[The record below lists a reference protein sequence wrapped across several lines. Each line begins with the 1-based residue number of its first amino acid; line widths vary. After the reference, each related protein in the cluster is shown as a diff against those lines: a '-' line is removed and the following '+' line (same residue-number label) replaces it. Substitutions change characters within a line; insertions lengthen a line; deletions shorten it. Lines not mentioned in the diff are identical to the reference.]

1 MSLDRVIDAL
11 LDGFAGVVAGD
22 RVLALTAPD
31 VDVDAGVLSALDAGL
46 RARGA
51 SPTTLRMPRFDART
65 EDVPPALADGMAGL
79 DVLLDLAD
87 HESLVHTPTA
97 RRAVHGGGL
106 RLVSISLRTIDDW
119 TSPFATFPLE
129 RLFARARTGARRF
142 ASGGHARLT
151 TPQGTD
157 LRFEVAPGRVRG
169 MPGGASPAPMRRGAG
184 GFALFP
190 PGALGTSPER
200 AQGTLVLDALVGFR
214 GRLAKPIRLDV
225 EDGFVRAVSGGPEAD
240 WLRERIAAH
249 ENGGF
254 VAKLLTGIHPAA
266 PIDAGLR
273 ELERRKSRLSRAEGV
288 TLVGLGDARSVGGS
302 VASSWHWDG
311 VILPPVTWE
320 VAGRVVFEAGTLQG
334 PPEIVRLDAVAD
346 VGPHRPQPVAR
357 AGELVALHVDAR
369 GELPHSHRNPES
381 DELWIP
387 LGGPPL
393 RVFVEGTGELPP
405 LARGQAALIPRGAA
419 HRVTGEDAP
428 SPLLVIER
436 VPHTTLPVPEVRAPC
451 ETYDL
456 LALAAGPTAHWSRPA
471 RSLCAS
477 SASFAVE
484 LHVRPE
490 GMLRPDQPVDA
501 PELWLPLRGGLAVE
515 WEGAPPSDEIGPGA
529 LLSLPAG
536 GRARVVSLRP
546 DTIAL
551 RLRCS

>member
-1 MSLDRVIDAL
+1 MTLGLVIDAL
-11 LDGFAGVVAGD
+11 LDEFAGVVAGD
-22 RVLALTAPD
+22 RVLVLTAPE
-31 VDVDAGVLSALDAGL
+31 VDVDAGVLAALDAGL

-51 SPTTLRMPRFDART
+51 APATLRLPRFDART
-65 EDVPPALADGMAGL
+65 EDVPPALAGALPGA

-97 RRAVHGGGL
+97 RAAVHDGL

-129 RLFARARTGARRF
+129 RLFARARTGARRL
-142 ASGGHARLT
+142 AAGGHARLT

-157 LRFEVAPGRVRG
+157 LRFLVPPGRVRG
-169 MPGGASPAPMRRGAG
+169 MPGGPLPAPMRRGTG

-200 AQGTLVLDALVGFR
+200 AEGTLVLDALVGFR
-214 GRLAKPIRLDV
+214 GRLARPIRLSV
-225 EDGFVRAVSGGPEAD
+225 EEGFVREVSGGPEAD
-240 WLRERIAAH
+240 WLRERIATHA
-249 ENGGF
+249 NGGF

-266 PIDAGLR
+266 PLDAGLL

-302 VASSWHWDG
+302 VASTWHWDG

-334 PPEIVRLDAVAD
+334 PPEIIHLDRVAD

-369 GELPHSHRNPES
+369 GELPHVHRNPES

-393 RVFVEGTGELPP
+393 RVSIEGAGERSLGP
-405 LARGQAALIPRGAA
+405 GQAALIPRGAA
-419 HRVTGEDAP
+419 HKVTGADVP
-428 SPLLVIER
+428 SPLLVFER
-436 VPHTTLPVPEVRAPC
+436 VPHAARPVPATPAPC
-451 ETYDL
+451 ESFDL
-456 LALAAGPTAHWSRPA
+456 LALAGGLTAHWSRPA

-477 SASFAVE
+477 SASFDVE

-490 GMLRPDQPVDA
+490 GMLRPDQAVEV
-501 PELWLPLRGGLAVE
+501 PELWLPLRGALAVE
-515 WEGAPPSDEIGPGA
+515 WEDTPPSDEVGPGA

-536 GRARVVSLRP
+536 GRARVVSVRP
-546 DTIAL
+546 DTVAL

>member
-1 MSLDRVIDAL
+1 MTLGLVIDAL
-11 LDGFAGVVAGD
+11 LDDFAGVVADD
-22 RVLALTAPD
+22 RVLVLLAPD
-31 VDVDAGVLSALDAGL
+31 VDVDAGVLAALDAGL

-51 SPTTLRMPRFDART
+51 WPATLRLPRFDART
-65 EDVPPALADGMAGL
+65 QDVPPALADGMAGI

-97 RRAVHGGGL
+97 RRAVQGGGL

-119 TSPFATFPLE
+119 TSPFATFPLQ
-129 RLFARARTGARRF
+129 RLFARARTGASRF
-142 ASGGHARLT
+142 AAGGHARLT

-157 LRFEVAPGRVRG
+157 LRFEIAPGRVRG
-169 MPGGASPAPMRRGAG
+169 MPGGAAPAPLRRGAG

-200 AQGTLVLDALVGFR
+200 AEGTLVLDALVGFR
-214 GRLAKPIRLDV
+214 GRLARPITLEV
-225 EDGFVRAVSGGPEAD
+225 AEGFVRAVSGGPEAD

-266 PIDAGLR
+266 PVDAGLH

-302 VASSWHWDG
+302 VASTWHWDG

-320 VAGRVVFEAGTLQG
+320 VAGRVVFEAGILQG
-334 PPEIVRLDAVAD
+334 PPEVVRLDALPV
-346 VGPHRPQPVAR
+346 VGPHRPRPVAR

-369 GELPHSHRNPES
+369 GELPHLHRNLES

-393 RVFVEGTGELPP
+393 RVHVEGAGELPP
-405 LARGQAALIPRGAA
+405 VGPGEAVFIPRGAA
-419 HRVTGEDAP
+419 HRVTGEDTP
-428 SPLLVIER
+428 SPLLVFER
-436 VPHTTLPVPEVRAPC
+436 VPPAALPAPAAPAPC
-451 ETYDL
+451 EVFDL
-456 LALAAGPTAHWSRPA
+456 LALAGSPTAHWSRPA
-471 RSLCAS
+471 RSLCA

-515 WEGAPPSDEIGPGA
+515 SEDAPPGEEVGPGA
-529 LLSLPAG
+529 LLTLPAG

-546 DTIAL
+546 DTVAL